1 MPTPE
6 HHATAFVQLA
16 GLLTALAAF
25 IFSPITWAGFIGA
38 AFGVAFSE
46 PKNYKEGLLWLTFG
60 LAVSLATNSWLVDKI
75 GSYASGLAFGVA
87 FAVVKFHKVIFEKA
101 SDVISRKSDSI

>member
-46 PKNYKEGLLWLTFG
+46 PKDYKEGLLWLGFG
-60 LAVSLATNSWLVDKI
+60 LAVSLAANGWLVDKL

-87 FAVVKFHKVIFEKA
+87 FMVVKFHKLIFEKA
-101 SDVISRKSDSI
+101 AQIINRKGDSV